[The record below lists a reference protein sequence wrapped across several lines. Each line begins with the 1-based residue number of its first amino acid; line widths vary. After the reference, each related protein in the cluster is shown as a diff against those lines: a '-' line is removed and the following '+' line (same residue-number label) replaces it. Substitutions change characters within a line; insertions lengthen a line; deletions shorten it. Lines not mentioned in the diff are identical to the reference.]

1 VRWLAHH
8 VTWHMQHALAP
19 MLFTEHDEQAVQRTS
34 PVAAARVSFVAAGTM
49 LSIGMAATK
58 QMRPK
63 EGVRA

>member
-1 VRWLAHH
+1 
-8 VTWHMQHALAP
+8 MQHALAP